1 MADVNN
7 ITGDLPQNV
16 TTSLSDPFGSIITN
30 TFTKVG
36 NLINNIDKKIDLLI
50 KDVAESTD
58 SKGRVTVQG
67 SSIVITIN
75 REDSQQAEEL
85 KKRVDN
91 KVSSIQKTI
100 TTLEA
105 VLKTAKTIKT
115 SIQILQQALD
125 LQEVLLNTNP
135 ATAVIFTVLK
145 QGVKLIFLK
154 DMIKQYSRI
163 LDNQIA
169 SNTAILEKLSDKFKN
184 INVSIKISDEKNKGN
199 YVTPDTAEN
208 LLSQDKLN
216 EYGND
221 IQNITDEYTS
231 PKNKTYILKVEKYA
245 DKKLIGR
252 AYEKDSGM
260 VEEQT
265 APSFFATPDQLLEEL
280 KSILYEK

>member
-36 NLINNIDKKIDLLI
+36 NLINNIDKKINLLI

-67 SSIVITIN
+67 SSIVITIS

-100 TTLEA
+100 TTLET

-154 DMIKQYSRI
+154 DMIKEYSKI

-169 SNTAILEKLSDKFKN
+169 SNTVILEKLSDKFKN

-216 EYGND
+216 EYGDD

-260 VEEQT
+260 IEEQT